1 MPSTPCSA
9 FRQMSNYDRLVSK
22 IVRREQEQGTSL
34 ITWTMQTSEL
44 EPAAQGID
52 VEKVMVP
59 SGLRVVILST
69 KV

>member
-1 MPSTPCSA
+1 
-9 FRQMSNYDRLVSK
+9 MSNYDRLVSK

-52 VEKVMVP
+52 VTNDRVP
-59 SGLRVVILST
+59 SGLRVIVLST

>member
-1 MPSTPCSA
+1 
-9 FRQMSNYDRLVSK
+9 MSNYNKLVFK
-22 IVRREQEQGTSL
+22 IMCREQEQGTSL

-52 VEKVMVP
+52 VTNDRVP
-59 SGLRVVILST
+59 SGLRVIVLST

>member
-1 MPSTPCSA
+1 
-9 FRQMSNYDRLVSK
+9 MSNYNKLVFK
-22 IVRREQEQGTSL
+22 IMCREQEQGTSL

-52 VEKVMVP
+52 FTKDRVP
-59 SGLRVVILST
+59 SGLTVVILST